1 MKKISLLL
9 KNISK
14 LLNPTDNMTSMGNN
28 IKENIFS
35 GITVAIIA
43 LPLALAFGEIS
54 GLGPIAGIIGALCGG
69 LLGGLFGGNIYS
81 VSGPTAPTSS
91 QISTFMGAYLVSTT
105 SSPDLVAIFSI
116 IFLSGLIMVIIASLN
131 ISKYIQYIPYSVVS
145 GFMCGI
151 GLIIIISQIKNFLG
165 ITEYNLENINYDIIL
180 ISIPTLIVLFIWP
193 SIKKNLSYLK
203 KIPSPLIA
211 LVVGTSISYLLNLDI
226 PLIGEKMQNTN
237 NSNIFNLYIPNFERF
252 TEFINP
258 AFSLAC
264 LVIIDSLLTCI
275 ISDNL
280 TGVRHVSSKETFGQ
294 GIANMCSGL
303 LGGTPTA
310 TATMFTVSNI
320 KSGSSSSLSSIVYGL
335 TLLAILLGFKF
346 VVAIIPLACIA
357 AILLKVGFDILDYRI
372 LPILKKLPAS
382 DFITFF
388 IVLFVTVFYDLILA
402 VGIGVTIATIQS
414 IESINRY
421 VKSTHKHKF
430 ILIEDWAKN
439 IDLKKHAS
447 INVFKLEGPIFFGSM
462 KSLIKSYVK
471 SEKKD
476 ILIIDINDITRV
488 DLSGAY
494 ALEDLIKGAQ
504 ANTLV
509 YVLNE
514 NHKADKVLRK
524 VNFIKHIGEKFY
536 YSSKESLVK
545 TLEKI

>member
-1 MKKISLLL
+1 MKKLSLLL
-9 KNISK
+9 KNIFR
-14 LLNPTDNMTSMGNN
+14 LFNPADNITSMGND

-69 LLGGLFGGNIYS
+69 LIGGLFGGNIYS

-116 IFLSGLIMVIIASLN
+116 IFLSGLLMVIIASLN

-151 GLIIIISQIKNFLG
+151 GVIIIISQIKNFLG
-165 ITEYNLENINYDIIL
+165 ITEYNLQNINYDIIL

-193 SIKKNLSYLK
+193 SIKKSINYFK
-203 KIPSPLIA
+203 NIPSPLIA
-211 LVVGTSISYLLNLDI
+211 LIVGTLISYFLSLDI

-252 TEFINP
+252 LEFINP

-280 TGVRHVSSKETFGQ
+280 TGVRHISNKETFGQ
-294 GIANMCSGL
+294 GLANMCSGL
-303 LGGTPTA
+303 FGGTPTA

-335 TLLAILLGFKF
+335 TLLAILLGLKF
-346 VVAIIPLACIA
+346 VVAVIPLACIA

-372 LPILKKLPAS
+372 LPILRKLPAS
-382 DFITFF
+382 DFLTFI
-388 IVLFVTVFYDLILA
+388 IVLFITVFYDLILA
-402 VGIGVTIATIQS
+402 VGVGVIIATIQS
-414 IESINRY
+414 LDSIKRY
-421 VKSTHKHKF
+421 IKSTHKHKF
-430 ILIEDWAKN
+430 ILIEDWTKN
-439 IDLKKHAS
+439 LNLKKNTS
-447 INVFKLEGPIFFGSM
+447 INIFKLEGPIFFGSM
-462 KSLIKSYVK
+462 KSLVKSYVK

-514 NHKADKVLRK
+514 NIKVDKVLRK

-536 YSSKESLVK
+536 YSSKENLVK
-545 TLEKI
+545 TLEKK

>member
-116 IFLSGLIMVIIASLN
+116 IFISGLIMVIIASLN

-203 KIPSPLIA
+203 KYPH
-211 LVVGTSISYLLNLDI
+211 LL
-226 PLIGEKMQNTN
+226 
-237 NSNIFNLYIPNFERF
+237 
-252 TEFINP
+252 
-258 AFSLAC
+258 
-264 LVIIDSLLTCI
+264 LL
-275 ISDNL
+275 
-280 TGVRHVSSKETFGQ
+280 
-294 GIANMCSGL
+294 L
-303 LGGTPTA
+303 L
-310 TATMFTVSNI
+310 
-320 KSGSSSSLSSIVYGL
+320 
-335 TLLAILLGFKF
+335 
-346 VVAIIPLACIA
+346 
-357 AILLKVGFDILDYRI
+357 
-372 LPILKKLPAS
+372 
-382 DFITFF
+382 
-388 IVLFVTVFYDLILA
+388 
-402 VGIGVTIATIQS
+402 
-414 IESINRY
+414 
-421 VKSTHKHKF
+421 
-430 ILIEDWAKN
+430 
-439 IDLKKHAS
+439 
-447 INVFKLEGPIFFGSM
+447 
-462 KSLIKSYVK
+462 
-471 SEKKD
+471 
-476 ILIIDINDITRV
+476 
-488 DLSGAY
+488 
-494 ALEDLIKGAQ
+494 
-504 ANTLV
+504 
-509 YVLNE
+509 
-514 NHKADKVLRK
+514 
-524 VNFIKHIGEKFY
+524 
-536 YSSKESLVK
+536 
-545 TLEKI
+545 

>member
-1 MKKISLLL
+1 
-9 KNISK
+9 
-14 LLNPTDNMTSMGNN
+14 
-28 IKENIFS
+28 
-35 GITVAIIA
+35 
-43 LPLALAFGEIS
+43 
-54 GLGPIAGIIGALCGG
+54 
-69 LLGGLFGGNIYS
+69 
-81 VSGPTAPTSS
+81 
-91 QISTFMGAYLVSTT
+91 
-105 SSPDLVAIFSI
+105 
-116 IFLSGLIMVIIASLN
+116 
-131 ISKYIQYIPYSVVS
+131 
-145 GFMCGI
+145 MCGI
-151 GLIIIISQIKNFLG
+151 GVIIIISQIKNFLG
-165 ITEYNLENINYDIIL
+165 ITEYNLQNINYDIIL

-193 SIKKNLSYLK
+193 SIKKSINYFK
-203 KIPSPLIA
+203 NIPSPLIA
-211 LVVGTSISYLLNLDI
+211 LIVGTLISYFLSLDI

-280 TGVRHVSSKETFGQ
+280 TGVRHISNKETFGQ
-294 GIANMCSGL
+294 GLANMCSGL
-303 LGGTPTA
+303 FGGTPTA

-335 TLLAILLGFKF
+335 TLLAILLGLKF
-346 VVAIIPLACIA
+346 VVAVIPLACIA

-372 LPILKKLPAS
+372 LPILRKLPAS
-382 DFITFF
+382 DFLTFI
-388 IVLFVTVFYDLILA
+388 IVLFITVFYDLILA
-402 VGIGVTIATIQS
+402 VGVGVIIATIQS
-414 IESINRY
+414 IDSIKRY
-421 VKSTHKHKF
+421 IKSTHKHKF
-430 ILIEDWAKN
+430 ILIEDWTKN
-439 IDLKKHAS
+439 LNLKKNTS
-447 INVFKLEGPIFFGSM
+447 INIFKLEGPIFFGSM
-462 KSLIKSYVK
+462 KSLVKSYVK

-514 NHKADKVLRK
+514 NIKVDKVLRK

>member
-193 SIKKNLSYLK
+193 SIKK
-203 KIPSPLIA
+203 I
-211 LVVGTSISYLLNLDI
+211 
-226 PLIGEKMQNTN
+226 
-237 NSNIFNLYIPNFERF
+237 
-252 TEFINP
+252 
-258 AFSLAC
+258 
-264 LVIIDSLLTCI
+264 
-275 ISDNL
+275 
-280 TGVRHVSSKETFGQ
+280 
-294 GIANMCSGL
+294 
-303 LGGTPTA
+303 
-310 TATMFTVSNI
+310 
-320 KSGSSSSLSSIVYGL
+320 
-335 TLLAILLGFKF
+335 LAI
-346 VVAIIPLACIA
+346 
-357 AILLKVGFDILDYRI
+357 
-372 LPILKKLPAS
+372 
-382 DFITFF
+382 
-388 IVLFVTVFYDLILA
+388 
-402 VGIGVTIATIQS
+402 
-414 IESINRY
+414 
-421 VKSTHKHKF
+421 
-430 ILIEDWAKN
+430 
-439 IDLKKHAS
+439 
-447 INVFKLEGPIFFGSM
+447 
-462 KSLIKSYVK
+462 
-471 SEKKD
+471 
-476 ILIIDINDITRV
+476 
-488 DLSGAY
+488 
-494 ALEDLIKGAQ
+494 
-504 ANTLV
+504 
-509 YVLNE
+509 
-514 NHKADKVLRK
+514 
-524 VNFIKHIGEKFY
+524 
-536 YSSKESLVK
+536 
-545 TLEKI
+545 